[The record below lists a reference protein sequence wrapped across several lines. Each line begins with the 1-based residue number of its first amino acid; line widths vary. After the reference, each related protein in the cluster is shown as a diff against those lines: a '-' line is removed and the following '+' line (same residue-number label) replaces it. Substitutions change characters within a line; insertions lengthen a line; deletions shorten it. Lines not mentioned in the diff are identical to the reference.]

1 MSVTGTPEETSE
13 PASALKNEPPLAKG
27 LPIIGSAASLFK
39 DPVTFLREQHKLHG
53 QVFKFK
59 AMHKTMTVLA
69 GKEINRFM
77 AGEGR
82 DYFTSEVTWGRLRD
96 GLKSPHLMIA
106 VDGDAHAYQRKLLK
120 GQFSKAAFKER
131 MDRLVDPITTTLT
144 SLDEGQDV
152 HVGPFLRNIVCRQIG
167 LAVQNV
173 EVNTQQT
180 EDFMTTQNTYLNVFM
195 IGKFPR
201 LALYMPKFALSALR
215 TGSLLKKV
223 REDNSNRCPV
233 EGEEPTYMDKIE
245 QGAKERPDLYTEN
258 DIRTISMLP
267 FVGGVDPIGGTISF
281 ILYRLLQDDALR
293 ERVVAEVDNVY
304 AKGAL
309 TYESVEQLQDV
320 RGLVMETMRV
330 NPVAYAMAR
339 TATKDFEFEGYRIKQ
354 GDELMVF
361 TVANHWD
368 ETFFPE
374 PETFDIERYREPRN
388 EHKNGA
394 IYAPFGRGPHT
405 CIAAGLAEMHTVIN
419 VAVLLRYVDF
429 EAAVSLD
436 KVKVNYIPAPFM
448 SENFKIKL
456 TRRAIST

>member
-1 MSVTGTPEETSE
+1 M
-13 PASALKNEPPLAKG
+13 SALESPKATQDNNNEPPLAKG
-27 LPIIGSAASLFK
+27 LPIIGSAASLFNS
-39 DPVTFLREQHKLHG
+39 PVEFLREQHKIHG

-131 MDRLVDPITTTLT
+131 LNLLVDPIETILQ
-144 SLDEGQDV
+144 SIEDGDEV

-167 LAVQNV
+167 LAVQGV
-173 EVNTQQT
+173 EVTTQQT

-195 IGKFPR
+195 IGKWPR
-201 LALYMPKFALSALR
+201 LKLLTPKFVLSALR
-215 TGSLLKKV
+215 TGKLLKKV
-223 REDNSNRCPV
+223 REENTNRCPADKTSV
-233 EGEEPTYMDKIE
+233 TYMDKIE
-245 QGAKERPDLYTEN
+245 QGVLERPDLYTEN
-258 DIRTISMLP
+258 DVRTISMLP

-281 ILYRLLQDDALR
+281 ILYRLLQDDELR
-293 ERVVAEVDNVY
+293 QRVVEEVDRVLSSASLNFDSIDRLV
-304 AKGAL
+304 
-309 TYESVEQLQDV
+309 DV

-339 TATKDFEFEGYRIKQ
+339 TATKDFDFGGYTINE

-361 TVANHWD
+361 TVANHW
-368 ETFFPE
+368 EESFFPN
-374 PETFDIERYREPRN
+374 PEEFDIERYREPRN

-419 VAVLLRYVDF
+419 VAMLLRYLDF
-429 EAAVSLD
+429 EAAVPLE
-436 KVKVNYIPAPFM
+436 KVKIKYIPAPFM
-448 SENFKIKL
+448 SENFKVRF
-456 TRRAIST
+456 TRRKV